1 MTEQAPMRMQ
11 LLYNLISITGLVFY
25 LPLLLLKKGPEK
37 RRTFIKERL
46 GIGDYHKTDIWVHA
60 VSVGETLASLPF
72 LKKLKKDFPGKKI
85 TLTTT
90 TYTGQ
95 KIAREKFPEA
105 DRIMYMPLDTVV
117 CVKRVVNLLKPAIF
131 ITVETELW
139 PTLFQSLK
147 ETGSRIIIL
156 NGRIS
161 NESFRGYRKIKFI
174 MKDILSNVDFFYMQE
189 KIYAD
194 RIIHLGADRHK
205 VGVMGNFKFDINLE
219 ESVPLG
225 WMNTIRGKILL
236 AASTHKGEEEI
247 VLDAYDSVRNKFRDI
262 KLILAPRHPERF
274 SEVEEILKNRRFKY
288 VRRTEIQNPEP
299 GTRNPDFTDFDIIL
313 LDTIGELS
321 RVFSK
326 AAIAFIGGSLVPAGG
341 HNILEPAYWSR
352 PVICGPYMDNF
363 PIAGEFLKMS
373 AALEVKD
380 SRDIAETVSAL
391 LEDNKKAAKMG
402 QNARA
407 IVDKNRGAVKKAIE
421 LIRGYIGTV

>member
-1 MTEQAPMRMQ
+1 QT
-11 LLYNLISITGLVFY
+11 
-25 LPLLLLKKGPEK
+25 
-37 RRTFIKERL
+37 
-46 GIGDYHKTDIWVHA
+46 
-60 VSVGETLASLPF
+60 
-72 LKKLKKDFPGKKI
+72 
-85 TLTTT
+85 
-90 TYTGQ
+90 
-95 KIAREKFPEA
+95 
-105 DRIMYMPLDTVV
+105 
-117 CVKRVVNLLKPAIF
+117 
-131 ITVETELW
+131 
-139 PTLFQSLK
+139 LK

-161 NESFRGYRKIKFI
+161 NGSFRGYRKIKFI

-205 VGVMGNFKFDINLE
+205 VGVMGNFKFDINFE
-219 ESVPLG
+219 GSPPLN
-225 WMNTIRGKILL
+225 WLNNIRGKILL

-247 VLDAYDSVRNKFRDI
+247 ILDAYEYVRNKFQDI

-274 SEVEEILKNRRFKY
+274 SEVEEILDNRRFKY
-288 VRRTEIQNPEP
+288 VRRTEIQNP
-299 GTRNPDFTDFDIIL
+299 DFMDFDIIL

-321 RVFSK
+321 GVFSK

-363 PIAGEFLKMS
+363 PITGEFLKMS

-380 SRDIAETVSAL
+380 SKDMAEAVTAL
-391 LEDNKKAAKMG
+391 LENNEKASAMG